1 MKIDK
6 GIPMPNSHFNG
17 KTSMLVNLTVGDS
30 FLVTGAPD
38 EKQRWR
44 NIIKQVQQ
52 TRGGRFATRTVE
64 DGMRIWRTK

>member
-6 GIPMPNSHFNG
+6 GIPIPNSHFNG
-17 KTSMLVNLTVGDS
+17 KTSTLVSMAVGES
-30 FLVTGAPD
+30 FLVSSNQD

-52 TRGGRFATRTVE
+52 TRGGRFATRTVD
-64 DGMRIWRTK
+64 DGMRIWRIE